1 MYVQVDPQR
10 NRWTSAIVTK
20 TPVASQPRSYR
31 VETTNEAQL
40 VTNGRFIG
48 PAEETGP
55 LTTKSNVQCEKRSS
69 SERPRPE
76 TDIDNL
82 NKSFSIKALSYF
94 QLRGRCYII
103 SLHNAD

>member
-1 MYVQVDPQR
+1 MYVQVDPQS

-31 VETTNEAQL
+31 VKTTNEAQL

-55 LTTKSNVQCEKRSS
+55 LTTKSNVQCENRSS

-82 NKSFSIKALSYF
+82 NKSFSIKGEMLHNQPS
-94 QLRGRCYII
+94 QSRLI
-103 SLHNAD
+103 SLT